1 MATFGDDRLP
11 ARFWS
16 RVVVDANGCWTWT
29 GATTGKGYGVATLD
43 GKLRLAHRWV
53 YHRLVAPVDQETAR
67 GQARDHARIVSDA
80 AGRWQI
86 PLRRGRV
93 AGCSVVAGGI
103 VDHNQLGSCGGG
115 HFDITPYA
123 VDQVLTAAR
132 AYRARTSITAVD
144 RRTCARL
151 NAWRRRGRPGGHQV
165 VVNVRRKQALQRR
178 GVTCTAKG
186 PVR

>member
-67 GQARDHARIVSDA
+67 GQARDHVHH
-80 AGRWQI
+80 
-86 PLRRGRV
+86 
-93 AGCSVVAGGI
+93 AGCRNTLCVNPAHLEARPAGE
-103 VDHNQLGSCGGG
+103 HLGHGHRDKTTCPSGHPYDEANTLVRANGWRSCR
-115 HFDITPYA
+115 A
-123 VDQVLTAAR
+123 CAR
-132 AYRARTSITAVD
+132 DRTRRRRAD
-144 RRTCARL
+144 RRA
-151 NAWRRRGRPGGHQV
+151 P
-165 VVNVRRKQALQRR
+165 
-178 GVTCTAKG
+178 
-186 PVR
+186 